1 MSKKIIMSF
10 LDNKVLKLKNYELY
24 LNHNE
29 ELDWIKITDKSISAF
44 SRMLIKLHNKEKD
57 NTFYL
62 FLKNLNIVD
71 NGQEILVKSFSDIHF
86 YKHSKHKQNY
96 KQEIKELK
104 KEISKLQTAL
114 YLGLSIDDIIELEE
128 YTDLLYEY
136 ELKQL
141 LNIKERENYE

>member
-1 MSKKIIMSF
+1 M
-10 LDNKVLKLKNYELY
+10 
-24 LNHNE
+24 
-29 ELDWIKITDKSISAF
+29 
-44 SRMLIKLHNKEKD
+44 HNKEKD

-71 NGQEILVKSFSDIHF
+71 TGQEILVKSFSDIHF